1 MLTYRW
7 SKKATTPCKFAAN
20 IFSAVAVGYCIYG
33 FTMASKAIAA
43 TLFFMKGHLDQAHIQ
58 NKYSCSRTSASV
70 PYVIVSCILTDFQ

>member
-1 MLTYRW
+1 
-7 SKKATTPCKFAAN
+7 
-20 IFSAVAVGYCIYG
+20 
-33 FTMASKAIAA
+33 MASKAIAA